1 MVIYEIV
8 GLFDARKQFQKVCE
22 YKITKEVQKILQ
34 EGYINEVVLLLLKEI
49 LRLEY
54 FWTHQRLSDAY
65 QMKRMMP
72 TPMAAEI
79 GHYATRISCLN
90 YNDYALFLI
99 Y

>member
-34 EGYINEVVLLLLKEI
+34 EGYIDEVVLLLLKEI

-54 FWTHQRLSDAY
+54 FWTHQRFSDKKIMCMF
-65 QMKRMMP
+65 QHWFS
-72 TPMAAEI
+72 T
-79 GHYATRISCLN
+79 
-90 YNDYALFLI
+90 
-99 Y
+99 